1 MVKILEFTQEPNDS
15 LPFDVVDDIQQY
27 MKNDPAFY
35 RRIYYPTMCK
45 MQECGESE
53 NPKDLVAPMA
63 LLAARNYVK
72 KYKINKVPEEL
83 LTAEEMDDLVNRVYE
98 EEIEACNRGEY

>member
-1 MVKILEFTQEPNDS
+1 MRIDEFTQQQDDS

-35 RRIYYPTMCK
+35 RRVYYPTMCK
-45 MQECGESE
+45 MQECGESG

-72 KYKINKVPEEL
+72 KYKINKDAEEL
-83 LTAEEMDDLVNRVYE
+83 LNAEEMDDLINRVYE
-98 EEIEACNRGEY
+98 EEMEACNRGEY